1 MGVRVEAGAGLG
13 AAGRMARACGG
24 AAPVSR
30 SESGQCRAAR
40 RRAPSPPSAVCA
52 SSRAQALLC
61 DSRAALTRVVVLY
74 DGTA

>member
-1 MGVRVEAGAGLG
+1 MGVRVEAGGG
-13 AAGRMARACGG
+13 RRREGRMARACGG
-24 AAPVSR
+24 AAPVSC
-30 SESGQCRAAR
+30 ESGQCRAAR
-40 RRAPSPPSAVCA
+40 RRALSPPSAVCA